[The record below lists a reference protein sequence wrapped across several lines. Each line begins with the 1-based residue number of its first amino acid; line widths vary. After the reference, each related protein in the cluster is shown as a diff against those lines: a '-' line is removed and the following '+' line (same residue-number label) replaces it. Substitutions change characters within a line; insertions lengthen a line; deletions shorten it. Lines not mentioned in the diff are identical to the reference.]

1 MNEAQV
7 RHDLIDP
14 ALRRRV
20 RRPADRLAPPPRIE
34 TDIQAVLNAP
44 PVDDEGVVATHG
56 GLPSV
61 L

>member
-14 ALRRRV
+14 A
-20 RRPADRLAPPPRIE
+20 
-34 TDIQAVLNAP
+34 